1 MKRYCVDGSSI
12 ATSLTS
18 FDDTSRFEE
27 SSDMTGRY
35 SIRSNTNANSLSS
48 PLSLLS
54 SSSDQT
60 VPDNYGCTSTAA
72 KSMYKDN
79 HQGPHVDVEV
89 MGMPSREQNRK
100 IFAQEYN
107 TRCHTKSSTHP
118 IRCPRSESEDFH
130 LVSTSQQT
138 GSDWTYNQATWR
150 MYHRIV
156 NFKKSRRN
164 LVTRPISLNAS
175 CFLKSDQMNH
185 NLNDLNQHN
194 EECANV
200 NDISF
205 MEVEE
210 FGEDEGIFDLEI

>member
-1 MKRYCVDGSSI
+1 MGTMGCWSTTSTLLQIPSSTFTSNSKPQNMKRYCVDGSSI

-89 MGMPSREQNRK
+89 MG
-100 IFAQEYN
+100 
-107 TRCHTKSSTHP
+107 
-118 IRCPRSESEDFH
+118 
-130 LVSTSQQT
+130 
-138 GSDWTYNQATWR
+138 
-150 MYHRIV
+150 
-156 NFKKSRRN
+156 
-164 LVTRPISLNAS
+164 
-175 CFLKSDQMNH
+175 
-185 NLNDLNQHN
+185 
-194 EECANV
+194 
-200 NDISF
+200 
-205 MEVEE
+205 
-210 FGEDEGIFDLEI
+210 